1 MLRIK
6 CPWCGVRNEDEFSY
20 GGDATVERPADDASQ
35 DDWYDYVYTRSN
47 PAGRH
52 HEYWHHINGCRA
64 WILLERDTR
73 THEIFSIAPASPNL
87 PLGKP
92 EGGSE

>member
-20 GGDATVERPADDASQ
+20 GGDATVERPADDATQ
-35 DDWYDYVYTRSN
+35 DDWYDYVYTRNN

-52 HEYWHHINGCRA
+52 REFWHHVNGCRA
-64 WILLERDTR
+64 WITLERDTV

-87 PLGKP
+87 PHNKQ
-92 EGGSE
+92 EGGSK